1 MRKPIHI
8 FMALAFCITLLFASG
23 CSSFLNIGHE
33 TFRCQG
39 DENGGRCGEPE
50 FIYRNK
56 EQLMKEG
63 KKEVKKEGEDEKS
76 GAKKVETINIRLSD
90 ASDLEKIPVPV
101 RRTEQVQRILI
112 EPFTDA
118 YGNKIDRFWVY
129 TVIKDGE
136 WLEPDGS
143 VLR

>member
-1 MRKPIHI
+1 MRKLIHI
-8 FMALAFCITLLFASG
+8 SLSFAFCIALPFASG
-23 CSSFLNIGHE
+23 CSSALNIGHE

-63 KKEVKKEGEDEKS
+63 KKEVKKEGDVKVAE
-76 GAKKVETINIRLSD
+76 KVETINIRLRD
-90 ASDLEKIPVPV
+90 AAGLENVPVPV
-101 RRTEQVQRILI
+101 RRTEQVHRILI

-118 YGNKIDRFWVY
+118 NGNKIDRFWVY
-129 TVIKDGE
+129 IVIKDGE